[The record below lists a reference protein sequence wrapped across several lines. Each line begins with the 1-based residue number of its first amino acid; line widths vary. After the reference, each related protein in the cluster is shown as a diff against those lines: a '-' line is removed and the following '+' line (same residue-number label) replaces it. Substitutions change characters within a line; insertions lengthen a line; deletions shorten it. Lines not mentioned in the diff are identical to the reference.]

1 MQKIIFILGLLLIS
15 CNSGIND
22 KNDQEHTQKTQ
33 DQKENF
39 ELKPL
44 HPYTYEFEGEKDKLN
59 RIDYYYISGDFQYN
73 TADYDKLKKIIEAQ
87 RQSLKTD
94 YYLYSIYVFHE
105 TDELN
110 ESYNKTREYFGAKY
124 KDMAAY
130 IRYKNG
136 VKNIFYILKDSY
148 VIYDYLK
155 TEKVDFEF
163 EG

>member
-1 MQKIIFILGLLLIS
+1 MKNLIFIISLVLIS
-15 CNSGIND
+15 CNSKMQN
-22 KNDQEHTQKTQ
+22 KDQSN
-33 DQKENF
+33 ENAKVEEKSF
-39 ELKPL
+39 SIKPL
-44 HPYTYEFEGEKDKLN
+44 YPFNYEFEGEKDKLN

-73 TADYDKLKKIIEAQ
+73 KSDYDRLQKMIEAK
-87 RQSLKTD
+87 RQSIETD

-110 ESYNKTREYFGAKY
+110 ESYNKPREYFGAKY
-124 KDMAAY
+124 KDMASY

-155 TEKVDFEF
+155 NEKVDFEF

>member
-1 MQKIIFILGLLLIS
+1 MKNLIFLISLVLIS
-15 CNSGIND
+15 CNSKMQN
-22 KNDQEHTQKTQ
+22 KDQS
-33 DQKENF
+33 KENAKVEEESF
-39 ELKPL
+39 SIEPL
-44 HPYTYEFEGEKDKLN
+44 YPFNYEFEGEKDKLN

-73 TADYDKLKKIIEAQ
+73 TADYDKLEKIIEAQ
-87 RQSLKTD
+87 KQSLKTD

>member
-1 MQKIIFILGLLLIS
+1 MQNK
-15 CNSGIND
+15 
-22 KNDQEHTQKTQ
+22 DQS
-33 DQKENF
+33 KENAKVEEESF
-39 ELKPL
+39 SIEPL
-44 HPYTYEFEGEKDKLN
+44 YPFNYEFEGEKEKLN

-110 ESYNKTREYFGAKY
+110 ESYNKPREYFAAKY